1 MAEQKKGFPEEGEIL
16 QCTVTSVQSHSIFVR
31 IDDYGING
39 MIHISE
45 VAPGRIRNIRD
56 YVMEGKSV
64 ICKVLRVNPERGHVD
79 LSLRRV
85 SESQKRNKINELKKE
100 KLAGKL
106 VEVVAE
112 NLSMDAKQLYVAVSE
127 KVKEHFYLLF
137 ECFTEVAKGTFSISE
152 LGLEKKI
159 EDELKKVILDR
170 LKPEVIVSK
179 GKLKLQSYAPNGVEA
194 VKAALKQA
202 ADAGAEVNYFGGG
215 VYAISCK
222 AGNYKEAEAALNKA
236 AEKALKHMKSKQG
249 TGEFSEA
256 EA

>member
-1 MAEQKKGFPEEGEIL
+1 MIEKKKGFPEEGELL
-16 QCTVTSVQSHSIFVR
+16 QCTVTSVQSHSVFVR
-31 IDDYGING
+31 IDEYGING

-100 KLAGKL
+100 KLAEKL

-112 NLSMDAKQLYVAVSE
+112 NLSIDAKKLYADISA
-127 KVKEHFYLLF
+127 KVKERFYLLF
-137 ECFTEVAKGTFSISE
+137 ECFTEITKGVFPISE
-152 LGLEKKI
+152 LGLEKRVA
-159 EDELKKVILDR
+159 DELNKVILDR

-179 GKLKLQSYAPNGVEA
+179 GRLTLKSYAPDGVEI

-202 ADAGAEVNYFGGG
+202 ADAGAELNYFGGG
-215 VYAISCK
+215 VYAISYK
-222 AGNYKEAEAALNKA
+222 ANNYKEAEAALTKA
-236 AEKALKHMKSKQG
+236 AEKAIKYLKSKHG
-249 TGEFSEA
+249 IAEFSEA